1 MKTKTQEIF
10 ELSCPFDNIYQG
22 NKTRVLFVCSAGML
36 RSPTAANVAVELG
49 FNARSCGSHNF
60 ALIPLSAN
68 LIHWAESIF
77 FLNIDNFREARET
90 FKDSVELMELLED
103 KSNIWDIEDNVS
115 FDDPMLKLMVREYLA

>member
-10 ELSCPFDNIYQG
+10 ELSCPYGNEAQG
-22 NKTRVLFVCSAGML
+22 TKRRVLFVCSAGML
-36 RSPTAANVAVELG
+36 RSPTAASVAIELG

-77 FLNIDNFREARET
+77 FVNVSNWREARWT
-90 FKDSVELMELLED
+90 FTHDVELMELLED
-103 KSNIWDIEDNVS
+103 KSTVWDIEDDFD
-115 FDDPMLKLMVREYLA
+115 FDDPMLRIRIKDLLS